1 MLYKTNYTKKASIF
15 KTIFDWVLTIG
26 IAIIISLFIV
36 SNIGTITQIKEQ
48 SMEPTFKENDRV
60 IVYKIRYQFKG
71 PKKGEVIIL
80 HKDKINKGILINMLN
95 EAKDIISNISYRFTG
110 KIEKKNLIKRVVGVP
125 GDVIDIRDGNVYVN
139 DEIEQGYDF
148 TGSTYERSDF
158 SYPIEIPEGK
168 VFVLGDNREYSL
180 DSRGLGLIDYSQIKG
195 KVTFRIW
202 PLNRIGRIK

>member
-1 MLYKTNYTKKASIF
+1 M
-15 KTIFDWVLTIG
+15 
-26 IAIIISLFIV
+26 
-36 SNIGTITQIKEQ
+36 
-48 SMEPTFKENDRV
+48 
-60 IVYKIRYQFKG
+60 
-71 PKKGEVIIL
+71 

-158 SYPIEIPEGK
+158 HI
-168 VFVLGDNREYSL
+168 L
-180 DSRGLGLIDYSQIKG
+180 
-195 KVTFRIW
+195 
-202 PLNRIGRIK
+202 